1 MASARQP
8 GMPRRPR
15 MDEPGSWHHV
25 VNRSV
30 AKRPLFETRSDFR
43 HFLAW
48 LARQVRQRRL
58 EIHSYC
64 LMTTHFHMLV
74 RSPSGQMSEALRR
87 AQNEHSR
94 RFNRLRR
101 RDGPLIRGRFF
112 SRRVDTDEYRCA
124 VVRYID
130 ANPVRAGI
138 ARAAGE
144 YEFGSAAAYLRAK
157 GPPWLTRSW
166 IEATAC
172 AVSGSARFDAAAYRA
187 AFDPGVGASF
197 DALHELVE
205 SRMRARVRTAAREN
219 LVAAAP
225 AHARSWMRWKS
236 RLADGL
242 EPGMPICTPEGLR
255 RALAAN
261 CAQHGAWMV
270 EDGRSVRRGQEL
282 ARFGLLH
289 ELCGRSW
296 MEIARMER
304 VSKSQALHLG
314 QLHQRIFQSDAAYA
328 VRVYDVGRAA
338 VLLMQPTAG
347 TPGEAFMPDGGRA
360 PVRHD
365 RS

>member
-1 MASARQP
+1 
-8 GMPRRPR
+8 

-48 LARQVRQRRL
+48 LARQVRLGRL

-74 RSPSGQMSEALRR
+74 RSPSGQLAEAMRR

-94 RFNRLRR
+94 RFNRLRK
-101 RDGPLIRGRFF
+101 RDGPLFRGRFF
-112 SRRVDTDEYRCA
+112 SRRVDTDEYRMA

-130 ANPVRAGI
+130 VNPVRAGV

-166 IEATAC
+166 IETMAC
-172 AVSGSARFDAAAYRA
+172 AVTARARFDAAAYRI
-187 AFDPGVGASF
+187 AFDPGVGASL
-197 DALHELVE
+197 DASHELVE
-205 SRMRARVRTAAREN
+205 SRMAARARTADREN

-225 AHARSWMRWKS
+225 AHARTWMRWKAS
-236 RLADGL
+236 LADGL
-242 EPGMPICTPEGLR
+242 EPGMPICVTAILR
-255 RALAAN
+255 RALDADLT
-261 CAQHGAWMV
+261 QHGAWMV
-270 EDGRSVRRGQEL
+270 EDGRRTWRGMQL
-282 ARFGLLH
+282 ARIGLLH

-296 MEIARMER
+296 TEIAIIER
-304 VSKSQALHLG
+304 VSKSQAQRFG
-314 QLHQRIFQSDAAYA
+314 QLHRRLVLDDTAYA
-328 VRVYDVGRAA
+328 ARIQQVGRAA
-338 VLLMQPTAG
+338 VSLMQSATGLRNDASG
-347 TPGEAFMPDGGRA
+347 SGMSDAA
-360 PVRHD
+360 VRH
-365 RS
+365 